1 MVVSEHIHTSNTK
14 LILPVIFQ
22 LCVSVLCVL
31 YVYNNNKEKKARKLR
46 KSGAA
51 EVKLEEEKGIGGN
64 YVILY

>member
-1 MVVSEHIHTSNTK
+1 
-14 LILPVIFQ
+14 
-22 LCVSVLCVL
+22 
-31 YVYNNNKEKKARKLR
+31 VYNNNKEKKARKLR